1 MQVSGRVLFFQRVKA
16 EWQYQW
22 GIVKTVLDWTIVLY
36 LVMPT
41 VVIGAFMY
49 AEAWQSIELYWSSL
63 IPFPLMLA
71 VLLLLSAGGQFRT
84 YLLEA
89 DMLYL
94 LQRKNILHELKRCA
108 LFSSLW
114 LIAAGTALLF
124 LFILPILVQSYHL
137 TGMEVLLLYIGILAS
152 RLLFMT
158 IHKVI
163 SRTLYQWLF
172 NPVLFA
178 ALLILLLTVHPVVY
192 GIGGGI
198 MILLLVFFQLS
209 QITRTNRWFQRE
221 IEIEKTERTK
231 YIKIILNFSQEV
243 EKEKIS
249 SAKRPWL
256 LFPDSKPIFKTRNKV
271 NGLLEVVLKSFLRNR
286 TNLMSY
292 YKMTAITMGA
302 IFVLPLW
309 LKWIVWIA
317 FVLFIRSW
325 IGGIFR
331 KMKASPFFTVI
342 PFAKDLHYEALP
354 IFQKWVGLPAI
365 TLTGLLT
372 ALLTILKIL

>member
-1 MQVSGRVLFFQRVKA
+1 MQVSGRVLFFQRFKA

-22 GIVKTVLDWTIVLY
+22 GIMKTVLDWTIVLY

-41 VVIGAFMY
+41 IVIGAFMY
-49 AEAWQSIELYWSSL
+49 AEAWHSIELYWSSL

-71 VLLLLSAGGQFRT
+71 VVLLLSAGGQFRT

-94 LQRKNILHELKRCA
+94 LQRKSILHELKRCA
-108 LFSSLW
+108 LFSSVW
-114 LIAAGTALLF
+114 FIAAGTALLF

-152 RLLFMT
+152 RLLFITM
-158 IHKVI
+158 HKII

-172 NPVLFA
+172 NPVFFV
-178 ALLILLLTVHPVVY
+178 ALLILLLTLHPVVY
-192 GIGGGI
+192 GIGGGV

-221 IEIEKTERTK
+221 IEIEKTERIK

-256 LFPDSKPIFKTRNKV
+256 LFPGSKRIFKTRNKV
-271 NGLLEVVLKSFLRNR
+271 NGLLEVVLKSFLRNK

-302 IFVLPLW
+302 ILVLPLW
-309 LKWIVWIA
+309 LKWIVWLA

-325 IGGIFR
+325 VGGIFR
-331 KMKASPFFTVI
+331 KMKASPFFAVI
-342 PFAKDLHYEALP
+342 PYAKDLHYEALP
-354 IFQKWVGLPAI
+354 RFQKWIGLPAI
-365 TLTGLLT
+365 ALTGILT
-372 ALLTILKIL
+372 LLLTILKIL